1 MEVARLLATMEN
13 MALLDLSDE
22 LASMI
27 LNSEEAQNYKLAKE
41 ALLNDATSQKNI
53 RQFIRIKE
61 QYEEVQRFGRYH
73 PDYKEVTRKTRAYK
87 REVDMDQ
94 MWQLFAGQRWIYN
107 LSWTKS
113 ACFSQVQFQRISKYQ
128 LVIRFLKQNL
138 LVLQVDVAAG
148 EAAVVQRK
156 AYPKKKGLKQWKMID
171 KLSSFG

>member
-13 MALLDLSDE
+13 MALLDLSYE

-27 LNSEEAQNYKLAKE
+27 LDSEEAQNYKHTRQV
-41 ALLNDATSQKNI
+41 LLDDANSQKNI

-94 MWQLFAGQRWIYN
+94 NVAAFRRAEMDLQSLLDEISLLLASAVSENIKVPTGNPFFE
-107 LSWTKS
+107 TKS
-113 ACFSQVQFQRISKYQ
+113 ACSTGGCGSGGGCGCS
-128 LVIRFLKQNL
+128 
-138 LVLQVDVAAG
+138 A
-148 EAAVVQRK
+148 
-156 AYPKKKGLKQWKMID
+156 
-171 KLSSFG
+171 